1 VAEAPLEKLRVR
13 DEMALPRQ
21 GDADSI
27 WHTATS
33 MKFSKCCDVGSVLR
47 ERQMKVLRSPGVFT
61 SINPK
66 NKLPITA
73 AALALVG
80 WYLMVLPPLAKKAID
95 PTAPLSK

>member
-1 VAEAPLEKLRVR
+1 
-13 DEMALPRQ
+13 
-21 GDADSI
+21 
-27 WHTATS
+27 
-33 MKFSKCCDVGSVLR
+33 
-47 ERQMKVLRSPGVFT
+47 MKVLRSPGVFT